1 MVQFVN
7 DHVQMIGGIPMEQ
20 LKNYIYIDM
29 VGIDSLLSQITPELV
44 ETSHIQT
51 TSRKTGNA
59 NGSIGFSELVKK
71 IFKADVSVSGEME
84 SVQVIDRT
92 TTQPYEA
99 KILQI
104 VQYIEKHEVVL
115 KDRAEILKNYQDDKQ
130 NFVLFTM
137 PFDTDF
143 YHNDWFET
151 VDLANQF
158 GYIQFYKGGDSTNKF
173 KDTYQYHDSYY
184 KTMALERIKL
194 TMNLS
199 IKKMEP
205 LGGMTSHLA
214 MLFRVTEGINIRLGV
229 FGHIFK
235 LTESV
240 YQIKPYAVWRA

>member
-1 MVQFVN
+1 
-7 DHVQMIGGIPMEQ
+7 MEQ
-20 LKNYIYIDM
+20 LKNYIYMDM
-29 VGIDSLLSQITPELV
+29 VGIDSLLSQITSELV

-51 TSRKTGNA
+51 TSRKKGNA

-84 SVQVIDRT
+84 SVQTINKT

-104 VQYIEKHEVVL
+104 VQYIEKHEVIL
-115 KDRAEILKNYQDDKQ
+115 KDRAEISKNFQEDKQ

-143 YHNDWFET
+143 YHNDWFKT
-151 VDLANQF
+151 VELAKQC
-158 GYIQFYKGGDSTNKF
+158 GYIPFYKGGDNSNKF

-205 LGGMTSHLA
+205 LGGFTSHLA
-214 MLFRVTEGINIRLGV
+214 TLFRVTRGTNIRLGV
-229 FGHIFK
+229 FGHIYN
-235 LTESV
+235 LSESI